1 MLETAMAQLRFA
13 ASMLS
18 GRSFSPWSLE
28 QLVRSLR
35 ATAAEFGTIGAGSGE
50 MVSGPAMDAA
60 TREELQLRRLRAQA
74 MKAKDTPYYAH
85 LFGALGFDPS
95 RIKSQADVA
104 LIPITGK
111 DSVREQPDAFVRR
124 GSRPYLRAQTTG
136 TTGSPTSIAFSSHEL
151 RVYCAL
157 QAIAHLLSGDIQA
170 DDVVLVSTSG
180 RGVLGN
186 LCLAG
191 ACAHVGAIVAMGGL
205 IDPAAT
211 LARLAEKQ
219 SLPGKRDR
227 VSVLYT
233 YPSYLGELV
242 ECGLRLG
249 YRPHDFGLRLVAAGG
264 EIVTEGL
271 RRRSRE
277 LFGEVR
283 YTEGYGMTEIWPF
296 GGQLCEQGHLHFEA
310 IQGLV
315 ELVDPDTGAPTPAGD
330 VGAIVATPFPPFRET
345 TLLLRYNTEDM
356 VQRLAQPP
364 ACSLKA
370 APATGLLLGKRRL
383 AVRHDNGWTYPR
395 PVLEA
400 LESLPEVP
408 LPARCGFWPG
418 PGGVAVEVVATTQ
431 SAAVRRKVA
440 AVLEAQGVP
449 LCELYLVEQAR
460 DLCHPFPLRG
470 DLREPELAARRP
482 SAGAGTAGAPP

>member
-1 MLETAMAQLRFA
+1 
-13 ASMLS
+13 
-18 GRSFSPWSLE
+18 
-28 QLVRSLR
+28 
-35 ATAAEFGTIGAGSGE
+35 
-50 MVSGPAMDAA
+50 MVSGPALDAA
-60 TREELQLRRLRAQA
+60 TRGEMQLRRLRAQA
-74 MKAKDTPYYAH
+74 VKAKDTAYYAH
-85 LFGALGFDPS
+85 LFAELGFDPS
-95 RIKSQADVA
+95 GIKSQADIA
-104 LIPITGK
+104 RIPITGK
-111 DSVREQPDAFVRR
+111 DSVRMQPDAFVRR
-124 GSRPYLRAQTTG
+124 SSRPYLRAQTTG
-136 TTGSPTSIAFSSHEL
+136 TTGRPTSIAFSSHEL

-157 QAIAHLLSGDIQA
+157 QAIAHLLSGDIAA

-191 ACAHVGAIVAMGGL
+191 ACAHVGAVVAMGGL

-211 LARLAEKQ
+211 LARLAERQ

-249 YRPHDFGLRLVAAGG
+249 YRPHDFGLRLIAAGG
-264 EIVTEGL
+264 EIVTAGL

-277 LFGEVR
+277 LFGDVR
-283 YTEGYGMTEIWPF
+283 CTEGYGMTEIWPL
-296 GGQLCEQGHLHFEA
+296 GGQLCEQGHLHFEPV
-310 IQGLV
+310 QGLV
-315 ELVDPDTGAPTPAGD
+315 EIVDPDTGEPTPAGD

-364 ACSLKA
+364 ACSLRA
-370 APATGLLLGKRRL
+370 APATGPLLGKRRL
-383 AVRHDNGWTYPR
+383 AVRHDQGWTYPR

-418 PGGVAVEVVATTQ
+418 PGGVAVEVVVKTKT
-431 SAAVRRKVA
+431 AAVRRKVA
-440 AVLEAQGVP
+440 AALEDAGRALVRALPCRTGAGP
-449 LCELYLVEQAR
+449 L
-460 DLCHPFPLRG
+460 PSSP
-470 DLREPELAARRP
+470 AARRP
-482 SAGAGTAGAPP
+482 ARAGAYRAAADG

>member
-1 MLETAMAQLRFA
+1 PL
-13 ASMLS
+13 
-18 GRSFSPWSLE
+18 
-28 QLVRSLR
+28 
-35 ATAAEFGTIGAGSGE
+35 
-50 MVSGPAMDAA
+50 
-60 TREELQLRRLRAQA
+60 
-74 MKAKDTPYYAH
+74 
-85 LFGALGFDPS
+85 
-95 RIKSQADVA
+95 
-104 LIPITGK
+104 TGK

-124 GSRPYLRAQTTG
+124 KSHPYLRAQTTG
-136 TTGSPTSIAFSSHEL
+136 TTGRPTSIAFSSQEL

-157 QAIAHLLSGDIQA
+157 QAISHLLSGDIQA

-191 ACAHVGAIVAMGGL
+191 ACAHVGAIVTMGGL

-249 YRPHDFGLRLVAAGG
+249 YRPQDFGLRLIAAGG

-296 GGQLCEQGHLHFEA
+296 GGQMCEQGHLHFEA
-310 IQGLV
+310 VQGLL
-315 ELVDPDTGAPTPAGD
+315 EIVDPATSETTASGA

-356 VQRLAQPP
+356 VQRLAEPP
-364 ACSLKA
+364 TCSLHT
-370 APATGLLLGKRRL
+370 APATGPLLGKRRL
-383 AVRHDNGWTYPR
+383 AVHHDQGWTYPR

-408 LPARCGFWPG
+408 LPARCGFWAG
-418 PGGVAVEVVATTQ
+418 PGGVAVEVMVKMQA
-431 SAAVRRKVA
+431 AAVRRKVA
-440 AVLEAQGVP
+440 GVLEEQGVP

-460 DLCHPFPLRG
+460 DLCHPLPLRG
-470 DLREPELAARRP
+470 DLREPELTVLRPPAACMP
-482 SAGAGTAGAPP
+482 HIAPITHAAGV

>member
-1 MLETAMAQLRFA
+1 MLETAVAQLRFA
-13 ASMLS
+13 ASLLT

-28 QLVRSLR
+28 QLVKSLR

-60 TREELQLRRLRAQA
+60 TRDEMQLLRLRAQA
-74 MKAKDTPYYAH
+74 MKAKDTAYYAR
-85 LFGALGFDPS
+85 LFGELGFDPS
-95 RIKSQADVA
+95 RIKSQADVVR
-104 LIPITGK
+104 IPITGK
-111 DSVREQPDAFVRR
+111 DTVREQPDAFMRR
-124 GSRPYLRAQTTG
+124 SSRPYLRVQSTG

-151 RVYCAL
+151 RIYCAL
-157 QAIAHLLSGDIQA
+157 QAISHLLSGDIAA
-170 DDVVLVSTSG
+170 DDLVLVSTSG

-191 ACAHVGAIVAMGGL
+191 ACAHVGASVAMGGL

-211 LARLAEKQ
+211 LARLAEWQ
-219 SLPGKRDR
+219 SLPGKRAR

-249 YRPHDFGLRLVAAGG
+249 YHPQDFGLRLIAAGG
-264 EIVTEGL
+264 EIVTTGL

-277 LFGEVR
+277 LFGDVR
-283 YTEGYGMTEIWPF
+283 CAEGYGMTEIWPF
-296 GGQLCEQGHLHFEA
+296 GGQLCEQGHLHFEPV
-310 IQGLV
+310 QGLV
-315 ELVDPDTGAPTPAGD
+315 EIVDPDTGAPTLAGD
-330 VGAIVATPFPPFRET
+330 VGAVVATPFPPFRET

-356 VQRLAQPP
+356 VQRLAEPP
-364 ACSLKA
+364 ACSLRA
-370 APATGLLLGKRRL
+370 APATGPLLGKRRL
-383 AVRHDNGWTYPR
+383 AVRHDQGWTYPR

-418 PGGVAVEVVATTQ
+418 PGGVAVEVVVKTKT
-431 SAAVRRKVA
+431 AAVRRRVA
-440 AVLEAQGVP
+440 AALEAQGVP
-449 LCELYLVEQAR
+449 LCELYLVEQVR
-460 DLCHPFPLRG
+460 DLCHPFPLRD
-470 DLREPELAARRP
+470 DLREAELAVPRP
-482 SAGAGTAGAPP
+482 SAAVGMAARMS

>member
-1 MLETAMAQLRFA
+1 MLETAFAQLRFA
-13 ASMLS
+13 ASLLT

-28 QLVRSLR
+28 QLVKSLR
-35 ATAAEFGTIGAGSGE
+35 ATADEFGTIGAGGGE
-50 MVSGPAMDAA
+50 IVRGPALDAA
-60 TREELQLRRLRAQA
+60 TREELQLRRLRTQA
-74 MKAKDTPYYAH
+74 VRAKDTAYYAH
-85 LFGALGFDPS
+85 LFTELGLDPG
-95 RIKSQADVA
+95 RIKSRADIA
-104 LIPITGK
+104 RIPLTGK
-111 DSVREQPDAFVRR
+111 DSVRDHPDAFVRR
-124 GSRPYLRAQTTG
+124 KSHPYLRALTTG
-136 TTGSPTSIAFSSHEL
+136 TTGSPTSITFSGHEL

-157 QAIAHLLSGDIQA
+157 QAISHLLSGDIQA

-219 SLPGKRDR
+219 SLPGKRGR

-249 YRPHDFGLRLVAAGG
+249 YRPHDFGLRLIAAGG

-277 LFGEVR
+277 LFGDVR
-283 YTEGYGMTEIWPF
+283 YPEGYGMTEIWPF
-296 GGQLCEQGHLHFEA
+296 GGQMCEEGHLHFEA
-310 IQGLV
+310 VQGLV
-315 ELVDPDTGAPTPAGD
+315 EIVDPDTGKPAPAGE
-330 VGAIVATPFPPFRET
+330 VGEVVATPFAPFRET

-356 VQRLAQPP
+356 VQQLAGPP

-370 APATGLLLGKRRL
+370 VPATGPLLGKRRF
-383 AVRHDNGWTYPR
+383 AVRHDQGWTCPR
-395 PVLEA
+395 SVLEA
-400 LESLPEVP
+400 LESLPEVA
-408 LPARCGFWPG
+408 LPARCGLWPG
-418 PGGVAVEVVATTQ
+418 PGGVAVEVMAKMQT
-431 SAAVRRKVA
+431 AAVRRKVA
-440 AVLEAQGVP
+440 AALEDQGIP

-460 DLCHPFPLRG
+460 DLCHPLPLRG
-470 DLREPELAARRP
+470 DLREPEI
-482 SAGAGTAGAPP
+482 TALR